1 MSLLIT
7 LATDNHDLTSD
18 RISALKNIGENLLCT
33 GVFHKVHSRI
43 AERNRYGYGFTVI
56 AIPCAGEESV
66 GNSAAQSCLAG
77 DLIKIAHLKA
87 LGSEVRKDLK
97 GLCRIKLA
105 ALVLDLIYKLR
116 ILVCVKGKVYLNTHG
131 IFCISESGRMAT
143 VQKPTLVLCWTI
155 S

>member
-1 MSLLIT
+1 MPLLIT
-7 LATDNHDLTSD
+7 LTTDNHDLTSD

-33 GVFHKVHSRI
+33 GALNKVNSRI

-56 AIPCAGEESV
+56 AIPCAGEKSV
-66 GNSAAQSCLAG
+66 GNSAAKSRLTG

-97 GLCRIKLA
+97 GLSRIKLT
-105 ALVLDLIYKLR
+105 ALVLYLINKLR

-131 IFCISESGRMAT
+131 ILGISESGRMAT
-143 VQKPTLVLCWTI
+143 V
-155 S
+155 